1 MSHDSEHEHAR
12 VADEARQRA
21 GEADARARAEAER
34 IAAGARTG
42 GEDLRQS
49 GVIYG
54 GLIAVAVAMPSR
66 WTATRKKLLR
76 PFDVPRR
83 CGTGRRERAGMS
95 LESVAAEAFRR

>member
-1 MSHDSEHEHAR
+1 MSHDSEHEPR
-12 VADEARQRA
+12 SRCRRGEAEA